1 MLLSLRS
8 KVSKL
13 LLAWLLLTVVY
24 IFPEAGLVLFMAIHH
39 WGGGTNG
46 VVEISL
52 WLVRVLCNVCG
63 IVCIQSLWSQWREE
77 KSIFR
82 SLHEL
87 SMAHG
92 GLTDGEHDLGL
103 PGHHKLRG
111 SLRLQ
116 PALHPRFVTP
126 AIAAAVNNNHHDL
139 KGEVLLSHYGTL
151 QKNQVGQNNLGYNN
165 PAFSSSGLHLNTAA
179 SGGGFHM
186 ASSKYG
192 GKSLHRSTSSV
203 SRVGSL
209 PSLSMLGHTSY
220 LQQGFSKNEFN
231 PSGLRPGGLSTKN
244 ISHSQ
249 FDLPSFGLDPDAPV
263 FIQRGHGPGGLPL
276 NVYRGNSRRDK
287 LLGETLEWYRP
298 RSLGSLALT
307 ETDHGVGNKAM
318 LSERWTTNRRGEYDT
333 QSLDRRLVRGAG
345 GRPVGDHIGDHLS
358 GHLGDHHGNHLS
370 DHLTKHLG
378 ESAGWSGSYT
388 HCGYHSDSAAVQGS
402 RQSLGQMSGLSDCP
416 EKYRDIAL

>member
-1 MLLSLRS
+1 
-8 KVSKL
+8 
-13 LLAWLLLTVVY
+13 
-24 IFPEAGLVLFMAIHH
+24 
-39 WGGGTNG
+39 
-46 VVEISL
+46 
-52 WLVRVLCNVCG
+52 
-63 IVCIQSLWSQWREE
+63 
-77 KSIFR
+77 
-82 SLHEL
+82 
-87 SMAHG
+87 MAHG
-92 GLTDGEHDLGL
+92 GLTEGEHDLGL

-126 AIAAAVNNNHHDL
+126 ALAAAVNNNHPDF

-151 QKNQVGQNNLGYNN
+151 QKNQLGQNNLGYNN
-165 PAFSSSGLHLNTAA
+165 PAFSSSGLHLNTAP
-179 SGGGFHM
+179 SGAGFNLT
-186 ASSKYG
+186 SSKYG
-192 GKSLHRSTSSV
+192 GKPLNRSTSSV
-203 SRVGSL
+203 SRIGSL
-209 PSLSMLGHTSY
+209 PSLSMLGHTY

-231 PSGLRPGGLSTKN
+231 PSGLRPGGIPTKN

-298 RSLGSLALT
+298 RSLGSLAFS
-307 ETDHGVGNKAM
+307 ESESGNKTL
-318 LSERWTTNRRGEYDT
+318 LSERWTTSRRGEYAT
-333 QSLDRRLVRGAG
+333 QSLDRRMVRGG
-345 GRPVGDHIGDHLS
+345 S
-358 GHLGDHHGNHLS
+358 GHLGGGGAHQGGAHLEGGSGHLGGGSGHFDGNHLS
-370 DHLTKHLG
+370 EHLTKHLG
-378 ESAGWSGSYT
+378 EHAGWQGNYT